1 MIIKIIFR
9 NLFYKP
15 SRAVLSMVLLMFGT
29 GIISMLLLLNYQV
42 EHKFNNDLRDID
54 LVVGAKGSPLQLVL
68 SAVYHVDAPT
78 GNIRLAEAEQLLK
91 HPFVGKAVPLAFGD
105 SYNTFRIVGTDTGYL
120 DLYGATLQQGVVFN
134 NALDAVLGAEVAR
147 ATGLKIGDTFAGT
160 HGMGVTG
167 HVHEAFRYKVTGML
181 APTHT
186 VADHLILTTIATVW
200 KIHAHYPD
208 EEEGATHKGHTAE
221 HQQETPAY
229 DPEVPH
235 EHHPEEEITALLIKF
250 RSPMGLIALP
260 RMISETTNM
269 QAVSPVLEMKRL
281 LGLLGIGITT
291 MQAIALAIMLI
302 AGLSILTALYSRLM
316 ERKYELA
323 LARAMG
329 GSRLQLFIMILSE
342 GMLLVIMG
350 FIGGIVLGRAGLL
363 LLEQWSGSTMH
374 FPLFY
379 SGFIREEFYL
389 LLITVGIG
397 FLSALLP
404 ALQAFRINISKT
416 LAHA

>member
-9 NLFYKP
+9 NLLYKP
-15 SRAVLSMVLLMFGT
+15 SRTVLSMVLLMFGT

-42 EHKFNNDLRDID
+42 ECKFNNDLRDID

-68 SAVYHVDAPT
+68 SAIYHVDAPT
-78 GNIRLAEAEQLLK
+78 GNIRLAEADKLLK

-105 SYNTFRIVGTDTGYL
+105 SYETFRIVGTDTGYL
-120 DLYGATLQQGVVFN
+120 GLYGASLQQGQIFN
-134 NALDAVLGAEVAR
+134 HPLDAVLGAGVAKV
-147 ATGLKIGDTFAGT
+147 TGLKIGDTFAGT
-160 HGMGVTG
+160 HGMGAAG
-167 HVHEAFRYKVTGML
+167 HVHEEFRYRVTGIL

-200 KIHAHYPD
+200 KIHAHHPG
-208 EEEGATHKGHTAE
+208 EQEGVAHTGHTAV
-221 HQQETPAY
+221 QQHETATPSEEAL
-229 DPEVPH
+229 H
-235 EHHPEEEITALLIKF
+235 EHPPEEEITALLIKF

-260 RMISETTNM
+260 RMINETTDM

-291 MQAIALAIMLI
+291 IQAIALAIMLI
-302 AGLSILTALYSRLM
+302 AGLSILTALYSRLI

-329 GSRLQLFIMILSE
+329 ASRLQLFFIILSE

-350 FIGGIVLGRAGLL
+350 FIGGIVLGRVGLL
-363 LLEQWSGSTMH
+363 LLEQGSGNTMH
-374 FPLFY
+374 MQLVYF
-379 SGFIREEFYL
+379 GFIPEEFYL
-389 LLITVGIG
+389 LLITLGIG

-404 ALQAFRINISKT
+404 ALRVFRINISKT
-416 LAHA
+416 LAYV